1 MRTPEIDGVSHVLN
15 TVAAMIIWHSKELF
29 LVNLAHNHMLKD
41 GYVKNCSRR
50 LKPADSSFR
59 VDNSGR
65 RLKPAATRLFLN
77 SRLAAG
83 K

>member
-50 LKPADSSFR
+50 LKPA
-59 VDNSGR
+59 
-65 RLKPAATRLFLN
+65 ATRLFLN